1 MAHLRLPQHLRGN
14 LAVDLLGRE
23 VAHHVHQVEAR
34 EQGVRQADVLGQ
46 VQCGVKVP
54 IDWVGSREHAA
65 PRVQRHV
72 HARLGNG
79 DALLLHRLVDGDLI
93 LLVHELKLVDA
104 ADAVVGEHQ
113 CAGLDDLL
121 LVQVCVLHHGGGEA
135 SRGGRLAGCKD
146 RAREERRRP
155 LQQGTLRRC
164 RIAQDAHV
172 DVPAE
177 LDPLVRLL
185 GHPSDQHQQD
195 ALLDLQVALDGRS
208 DAPRQDVEAVPL
220 TARADMVGDLL
231 EAFLVAL
238 GEVDLVI

>member
-1 MAHLRLPQHLRGN
+1 MQRQDVMRNSVVACLV
-14 LAVDLLGRE
+14 VDVLDHKHQIEARHDGRRE
-23 VAHHVHQVEAR
+23 VAVLVKR
-34 EQGVRQADVLGQ
+34 LRRLVVRVLGQ
-46 VQCGVKVP
+46 DRRKDGRAGIQSCLNPCLG
-54 IDWVGSREHAA
+54 
-65 PRVQRHV
+65 QRD
-72 HARLGNG
+72 G
-79 DALLLHRLVDGDLI
+79 LLLHRLVDGDLI